1 MEVYQY
7 PKETGA
13 KIATLILILREMR
26 LLAIGHDASL
36 TGAPLLLESYLR
48 TASKKNSFKEVR
60 IVLGSGGALTQNYL
74 EIADTFVADQFR
86 PNSLVVRIAR
96 KLANKLGIHGRQT
109 DLLRQW
115 IQRSEE
121 PDIIYA
127 NTVASIPLLSRILPL
142 LKRRPKIVIH
152 AHELDWLLHKYET
165 EHGIGAVLCTAT
177 AVIAPCN
184 AVANALNSLL
194 GVPPDLIQI
203 VPEWLCRDVNVERYD
218 QMGIQVRQELG
229 LKDTDV
235 LCIAVGEMQW
245 RKGSDLLPL
254 IAKRCAKSCS
264 SIHFAWIGKSTTDGL
279 MQLKLDVRKAGMD
292 QFIHL
297 IPEQSDPYPYYSAAD
312 IYILP
317 SREDPYPVAML
328 EGGLFKLP
336 VVCFDN
342 SGGAAEYVG
351 NGSGVAVPFLD
362 IAKFASAVQRV
373 SSSPVERASMGNA
386 GRAAVLE
393 KHNIN
398 NCEQMITQILAKAL
412 EFRA

>member
-1 MEVYQY
+1 
-7 PKETGA
+7 
-13 KIATLILILREMR
+13 MR

-60 IVLGSGGALTQNYL
+60 IVLGSGGALTLNYL

-96 KLANKLGIHGRQT
+96 KLANKLGIHNRQT

-142 LKRRPKIVIH
+142 LKGKPKIVIH
-152 AHELDWLLHKYET
+152 VHELDWLLQKYET
-165 EHGIGAVLCTAT
+165 EHGIGAVLRTAT

-184 AVANALNSLL
+184 AVANALNCLL
-194 GVPPDLIQI
+194 GVPLSLIQI

-218 QMGIQVRQELG
+218 QMGIQARQELG
-229 LKDTDV
+229 LKDTDI
-235 LCIAVGEMQW
+235 LCIGVGKMQW

-254 IAKRCAKSCS
+254 IARKCAES
-264 SIHFAWIGKSTTDGL
+264 SSEVHFAWVGSSSPDEL
-279 MQLKLDVRKAGMD
+279 MQLKIDARKARVD
-292 QFIHL
+292 QLIHL

-342 SGGAAEYVG
+342 SGGAPEYVG
-351 NGSGVAVPFLD
+351 NGSGVSVPYLD

-373 SSSPVERASMGNA
+373 SSSHSEREKMANIA
-386 GRAAVLE
+386 RATVLE

-398 NCEQMITQILAKAL
+398 ACEQMITRTLAKAL
-412 EFRA
+412 EFPA